1 VPNPLYLNDNGSLDS
16 LIVDL
21 FAAYASA
28 TISSG
33 VVAFSASAMQIDTQG
48 AAAEDDLDTI
58 TTANAEAGTSLFVR
72 STAAGRV
79 VVLKDRT
86 GNIFS
91 AEGDVRLSD
100 PQNMVLLVYSGTY
113 WVVIG
118 GGGRAARP
126 AVVTTGLGVDRRC
139 VIADRATTWISSVV
153 SDVANARAGG
163 LYSVTLALSNAI
175 RMVNAD
181 ADESA
186 IAALAAA
193 FVSSY
198 ANASAITSAFST
210 TVYNNVRRSLYC
222 ANTDGDTA
230 YSANETL
237 NAIVLV
243 DGYTGVPHDLIA
255 DLLRII
261 GAAGLTRAVGLSTAV
276 TTSATCGSTLVYTAL
291 DTTTFDESPAKWSF
305 ITVNSLCGNI
315 TPAAGNMIVDTGF
328 GNPSSSARSDKTA
341 NTRCSALGINI
352 FPDTYPG
359 ILGDVARVS
368 FDVYWNSST
377 APVKW
382 LRLDAQCYS
391 ATVSTVLVTKVY
403 ESAATATVMSPWGFN
418 KTGVLPK
425 ETWFTVDLD
434 FAMANVRY
442 ATVRFQTEGPGSGN
456 SAPLPIWIDNVVIKA
471 ASFLDGC

>member
-261 GAAGLTRAVGLSTAV
+261 GAAGLTRAVALSTAT
-276 TTSATCGSTLVYTAL
+276 TTSATCGATLVYTLL
-291 DTTTFDESPAKWSF
+291 DETTFSESPAKHSF
-305 ITVNSLCGNI
+305 TNVQSICGQIN
-315 TPAAGNMIVDTGF
+315 PGAGGMQLDTGF
-328 GNPSSSARSDKTA
+328 GSPASSVKTTA
-341 NTRCSALGINI
+341 TPNGQCSAIGVRIN
-352 FPDTYPG
+352 PDTFPG
-359 ILGDVARVS
+359 ILGDVTRVS
-368 FDVYWNSST
+368 FDVYWNGSFSPLKWFRADAVLHNAST
-377 APVKW
+377 NITGTRCFP
-382 LRLDAQCYS
+382 S
-391 ATVSTVLVTKVY
+391 ATTTS
-403 ESAATATVMSPWGFN
+403 SSPWGCSN
-418 KTGVLPK
+418 SGVIAPN
-425 ETWFTVDLD
+425 TWFTIHIDVAL
-434 FAMANVRY
+434 ANV
-442 ATVRFQTEGPGSGN
+442 THVFVSFQSHIAGGG
-456 SAPLPIWIDNVVIKA
+456 APLPMYIDNVRMQAV
-471 ASFLDGC
+471 SFLDGC